1 MKQNPQSARDTNETT
16 EWYRISREWEI
27 ISKQLNKTQSTVCE
41 ILAKR
46 KLGNEKIVTVV
57 GKQKPTQ
64 DKSGTGTGTGTGNQ
78 TLPIK
83 LTLFTNSSNTSFS
96 FKISIGKGGSSV
108 LRGPSGTGAQPIFHT
123 KGRVRA

>member
-64 DKSGTGTGTGTGNQ
+64 DKSGTGTGTGNQ